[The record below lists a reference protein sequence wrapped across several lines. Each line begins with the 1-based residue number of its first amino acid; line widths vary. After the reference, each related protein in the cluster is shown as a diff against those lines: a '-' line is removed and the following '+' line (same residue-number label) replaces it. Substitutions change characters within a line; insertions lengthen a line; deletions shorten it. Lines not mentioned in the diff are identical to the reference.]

1 LVSSQF
7 RPEPGSFRDPSG
19 RVFHASG
26 KVYRA
31 LDQRGLTD
39 FRALES
45 TGLLGALIGEGN
57 VVATRL
63 LAEEEA
69 SALDPPEGR
78 AGILEH
84 EAIPFLSYPFEWTF
98 SMLRAAALLQLDIL
112 ERALAAGLT
121 LKDATP
127 YNIQFRGARPV
138 FIDVGSFQRLGAG
151 EPWVGYRQFCR
162 QFLYPLMMRAHLG
175 IPFQPWLRGDPEG
188 PSAAD
193 ISAMMSGRDLLRSG
207 VAMHVSLQ
215 ARAERRFQGDA
226 VRDDLRRAGFST
238 EMILAN
244 VRGLRKVVEGL
255 AWDPSSSEWSGY
267 AEDCKHVAAHRAT
280 KETFLR
286 AAIDRVGPGR
296 VLDLGANDGFFSR
309 AAAESCE
316 VVVAAD
322 ADELVLDRLF
332 ESLAAAGSDR
342 VQPLLVDLSNPS
354 PRMGWRGQERSALA
368 ERARPDL
375 VVAYAVIHHLVV
387 GRSVPLA
394 EVVGW
399 LADFGCPV
407 VLEWVG
413 PEDPMARRLAANKR
427 PEEIH
432 LDYREWGLSP
442 LVEEQF
448 VVQREE
454 PLPGGTRA
462 LLLLIPR

>member
-1 LVSSQF
+1 LVTSQI
-7 RPEPGSFRDPSG
+7 RPEPGSFRDPAG
-19 RVFHASG
+19 RVFHAAG
-26 KVYRA
+26 KVYRT
-31 LDQRGLTD
+31 LDQRGLAD
-39 FRALES
+39 FQALAAA
-45 TGLLGALIGEGN
+45 GLLEALVGEGKL
-57 VVATRL
+57 VSTRL
-63 LAEEEA
+63 LSGDEA
-69 SALDPPEGR
+69 SALAPPNGW

-112 ERALAAGLT
+112 EQALSAGLT

-127 YNIQFRGARPV
+127 FNIQFRGSRPV
-138 FIDVGSFQRLGAG
+138 FIDVGSFQRLGEG

-162 QFLYPLMMRAHLG
+162 QFLYPLMMRAYLG

-193 ISAMMSGRDLLRSG
+193 LNAMMSGRDLLRSG

-226 VRDDLRRAGFST
+226 IRDDLRRAGFST
-238 EMILAN
+238 EMIQAN
-244 VRGLRKVVEGL
+244 VRGIQKVVEGL
-255 AWDPSSSEWSGY
+255 VWDPPSSEWSGY
-267 AEDCKHVAAHRAT
+267 AEDCEHVAAHRSL
-280 KETFLR
+280 KDGFLR
-286 AAIDRVGPGR
+286 TAIERVGPER

-309 AAAESCE
+309 VAAERSQ

-322 ADELVLDRLF
+322 ADELVLDRLYG
-332 ESLAAAGSDR
+332 SLATAGSSV
-342 VQPLLVDLSNPS
+342 VQPLLADLSNPS
-354 PRMGWRGQERSALA
+354 PPMGWRGQERSSLA
-368 ERARPDL
+368 DRARPDL
-375 VVAYAVIHHLVV
+375 VIAYAVIHHLVV

-432 LDYREWGLSP
+432 LDYREGALRP
-442 LVEEQF
+442 MVAEQF
-448 VVQREE
+448 VAEREE

-462 LLLLIPR
+462 LLLLTPK

>member
-1 LVSSQF
+1 
-7 RPEPGSFRDPSG
+7 
-19 RVFHASG
+19 
-26 KVYRA
+26 
-31 LDQRGLTD
+31 
-39 FRALES
+39 
-45 TGLLGALIGEGN
+45 
-57 VVATRL
+57 
-63 LAEEEA
+63 
-69 SALDPPEGR
+69 
-78 AGILEH
+78 
-84 EAIPFLSYPFEWTF
+84 
-98 SMLRAAALLQLDIL
+98 MLRAAALLQLEIL
-112 ERALAAGLT
+112 ERALTAGLT

-127 YNIQFRGARPV
+127 FNIQFRGSRPV
-138 FIDVGSFQRLGAG
+138 FIDIGSFQRLGAG
-151 EPWVGYRQFCR
+151 EAWVGYRQFCR

-188 PSAAD
+188 PTAAD

-255 AWDPSSSEWSGY
+255 EWDPPSSDWSEY
-267 AEDCKHVAAHRAT
+267 AEDCKHVAAHRSI
-280 KETFLR
+280 KEAFLR
-286 AAIDRVGPGR
+286 AAIDQIGPKR

-309 AAAESCE
+309 AAAERSD
-316 VVVAAD
+316 VVVATD

-332 ESLAAAGSDR
+332 GSLVAEGSGG

-354 PRMGWRGQERSALA
+354 PALGWRGQERSSLA
-368 ERARPDL
+368 DRARPDL
-375 VVAYAVIHHLVV
+375 VIAYAVIHHLVL

-394 EVVGW
+394 EVSGW

-413 PEDPMARRLAANKR
+413 PEDPMAKQLAANKR

-432 LDYREWGLSP
+432 PDYLADHLGACSKSISSWL
-442 LVEEQF
+442 
-448 VVQREE
+448 REE
-454 PLPGGTRA
+454 ALPGGTRA
-462 LLLLIPR
+462 LLLLTPR